1 MTSNRSNF
9 VSRFFATNVQTGVIF
24 VCVFALLVESAYA
37 IVVPPASG
45 FETSVVRAYPL
56 PFWVAFYTVIV
67 GSIYLFVASAVSGS
81 STWRHGIVTIAC
93 NYALFMFLPSFRG
106 YALYGRG
113 KSDILSH
120 FGYVKSILDTGYFP
134 DSLWYPAEHILVT
147 ELTLFG
153 FPLVPTKYLLSFAFM
168 FAYTVS
174 MALLLRE
181 FTQRRTA
188 FLAGLAASV
197 PLVYSYFHLTLHPA
211 ILSFFLVPAVLAC
224 TERYR
229 RTASAE
235 YFVLSSLV
243 LLLIV
248 FFHPMTGLLVALFL
262 TVTILYT
269 RFHRTTQSGTTTP
282 LRNTLLLLF
291 VPVWLLWYGSL
302 EKTESEVQGFVEALA
317 RGRPSGGAVE
327 ASQALEAGLT
337 VTQIF
342 MRFVE
347 LYGMIFLYAAVAGLF
362 CLYVAVQMWRGRARF
377 VEGYATTQFGVGV
390 IVAVTFL
397 SVYLV
402 AVGPIRVSRYMI
414 LAATILVAL
423 LLERTLR
430 SDTSL
435 GSRGVMTV
443 LLVGLVVTAAALGAN
458 AAYWPNKHMTEAE
471 YQGSNFM
478 LSQDKDEVPIRSHK
492 TSWKMSVYVIGEF
505 DNHPGTFRDDDPRYL
520 LAPRLGYQN
529 NSTAWET
536 FGHSYLAT
544 KTLDRKYHTAAYF
557 TPQQRRAM
565 YLYNSSHLRQATSDP
580 TVQRVYANGGFTGWY
595 IPLASNESNQS
606 VP

>member
-1 MTSNRSNF
+1 MTSNHSDF
-9 VSRFFATNVQTGVIF
+9 VSRLSATKVQTGVIF
-24 VCVFALLVESAYA
+24 VCVFALLIESAYA
-37 IVVPPASG
+37 IAVPPASG

-81 STWRHGIVTIAC
+81 SAWRHGLVTIAC

-113 KSDILSH
+113 KSDILGH
-120 FGYVKSILDTGYFP
+120 FGYVKSILATGHFP

-147 ELTLFG
+147 ELTLLG

-168 FAYTVS
+168 FVYAVS
-174 MALLLRE
+174 VALLLRE

-188 FLAGLAASV
+188 FLAGLAAAV

-211 ILSFFLVPAVLAC
+211 FLSFFLLPAALAC

-229 RTASAE
+229 QTASAE
-235 YFVLSSLV
+235 YFALSSLV

-248 FFHPMTGLLVALFL
+248 FFHPMTGLFVVLFL
-262 TVTILYT
+262 TVAVLYI
-269 RFHRTTQSGTTTP
+269 RFHRITQSGMPNP
-282 LRNTLLLLF
+282 LRSTLLLLF
-291 VPVWLLWYGSL
+291 VPVWFLWYGSL
-302 EKTESEVQGFVEALA
+302 EKTESEVRGFVEALA
-317 RGRPSGGAVE
+317 RGQPSGGAVE
-327 ASQALEAGLT
+327 VSQASQAGLT
-337 VTQIF
+337 TVQIL

-347 LYGMIFLYAAVAGLF
+347 LYGMIFLYASVAGLF
-362 CLYVAVQMWRGRARF
+362 CLYVAVQIWRGRARF
-377 VEGYATTQFGVGV
+377 AEGYATTQFGVG
-390 IVAVTFL
+390 IAVAVTFL

-423 LLERTLR
+423 VLERALR
-430 SDTSL
+430 ADTSL
-435 GSRGVMTV
+435 ASRSAVTV
-443 LLVGLVVTAAALGAN
+443 VIVGLVVVTAALGAN

-471 YQGSNFM
+471 YQGAEFM
-478 LSQDKDEVPIRSHK
+478 ISHDKDEVPIRSHE

-529 NSTAWET
+529 NSTARET

-544 KTLDRKYHTAAYF
+544 KTLDREYHTAAYF

-565 YLYNSSHLRQATSDP
+565 FLYNSSHLRQANSDP

-595 IPLASNESNQS
+595 VPSPSNESNQS
-606 VP
+606 AA